1 MNDADFQLFPEAAS
15 TVAPRVDAL
24 FWFLTILTLVL
35 SLLIAGLI
43 VYFSIKYRRNS
54 NADRTPYRS
63 NFWLEMIWIIGPLPI
78 LIYIFYWSADLFFE
92 LRRPPS
98 DSMQVTVVARQWM
111 WKFQHPSGKREIDVM
126 HVPVH
131 RPVQLTMIS
140 QDVIHSFYVPAFRV
154 KQDVLPGR
162 YTTVWFEPDKVGEYH
177 LFCAEYCGTN
187 HSRMIG
193 RIVVLSQADYE
204 QWLSGG
210 SGESPQVAGMQL
222 FERFRCAS
230 CHGPSP
236 LAPVLRGEGQGVRGA
251 SLPSLDL
258 AGATEAAEQLAR
270 REAEGGSPSGPQRG
284 PPLAGIVGRE
294 VRLADGRTVGV
305 DDAYLRESILRPQAK
320 VVAGFQPIMPS
331 YEGQLTEENVLELIA
346 HIKSL
351 DAPDSANSPDSA
363 KNADSADNPAP
374 SGPRQPDG
382 GPAP

>member
-24 FWFLTILTLVL
+24 FWFLTILTLIL

-43 VYFSIKYRRNS
+43 VYFAVKYRRGS
-54 NADRTPYRS
+54 SADRTPYRS
-63 NFWLEMIWIIGPLPI
+63 NFWLEIIWIVGPLPI

-92 LRRPPS
+92 LRRPPA

-131 RPVQLTMIS
+131 RPVELTMIS

-210 SGESPQVAGMQL
+210 SGESPQVAGMNL

-230 CHGPSP
+230 CHGSSGST
-236 LAPVLRGEGQGVRGA
+236 A
-251 SLPSLDL
+251 PSLDL
-258 AGATEAAEQLAR
+258 AG
-270 REAEGGSPSGPQRG
+270 SPQRG
-284 PPLAGIVGRE
+284 PPLAGIFGRQ

-305 DDAYLRESILRPQAK
+305 DEAYVRESILRPQAK

-351 DAPDSANSPDSA
+351 QPEGGAAP
-363 KNADSADNPAP
+363 
-374 SGPRQPDG
+374 
-382 GPAP
+382 